1 MSLLRKTSSYLI
13 RIETTDPK
21 GLLDEMI
28 ERCPVDVEQTAHLT
42 GTAGLRFRC
51 PSDDNQALNIALQIA
66 HGRQFVLLTGYGV
79 NQREVAQ

>member
-13 RIETTDPK
+13 RIPTDDPR
-21 GLLDEMI
+21 GLLEKMI
-28 ERCPVDVEQTAHLT
+28 EACPVDVEQTAHLA

-51 PSDDNQALNIALQIA
+51 PTSDNTALNIALQIA
-66 HGRQFVLLTGYGV
+66 RGRQFVLLTGYGV